1 MCYFIREIKVFWI
14 FSVYLLFFVCKV
26 LCFCGMFNSFGC
38 WIVIDVISFK
48 LINIKCFCKIF
59 VNISKIYVRDLSKNV

>member
-1 MCYFIREIKVFWI
+1 MDVIGRSCYVFRKI
-14 FSVYLLFFVCKV
+14 CILVILI
-26 LCFCGMFNSFGC
+26 FNSFEC